1 MGVFIIANCGKPSF
15 EFYWDATDHFS
26 AYPRSLKEMFM
37 SRENL
42 GSSRTRRFR
51 VEETPTDIS
60 ITKTTAFRR
69 IKPQG
74 RYSNMYGE
82 TPVKGTAWPRT
93 RNIFVRPT
101 ISTTPNTS
109 GRFSVRNLTNLK
121 LQMLLLFSMVSC
133 SKCRYYQNM
142 MIIIRQYL
150 LFVV

>member
-1 MGVFIIANCGKPSF
+1 MTLIFHVINHFNERHYFGPRMGMFIIANCGKPSF

-51 VEETPTDIS
+51 VEETRQQATPTDIS
-60 ITKTTAFRR
+60 ITKTAAFRR

-82 TPVKGTAWPRT
+82 TPVKGAA
-93 RNIFVRPT
+93 
-101 ISTTPNTS
+101 
-109 GRFSVRNLTNLK
+109 
-121 LQMLLLFSMVSC
+121 
-133 SKCRYYQNM
+133 
-142 MIIIRQYL
+142 
-150 LFVV
+150 